1 MKKAGA
7 CRVDIRFCHPDRSG
21 GIARRLR
28 GAGASLSPR
37 RAAGCAEI
45 RACAPRTARAPSTT
59 PSASLRA
66 SAHRDDGHIWS
77 TFVQRDGSNGSELQ
91 KEGEVYFHKAIEIA
105 REQQAKS
112 LELRALMSLSRLWQQ
127 QGTKEDARRMLAETY
142 AWFTEGFDT
151 IDLKEAK
158 VLPDELAN

>member
-1 MKKAGA
+1 
-7 CRVDIRFCHPDRSG
+7 
-21 GIARRLR
+21 
-28 GAGASLSPR
+28 
-37 RAAGCAEI
+37 
-45 RACAPRTARAPSTT
+45 
-59 PSASLRA
+59 
-66 SAHRDDGHIWS
+66 
-77 TFVQRDGSNGSELQ
+77 VQRDGSNGSELQ

-112 LELRALMSLSRLWQQ
+112 LELRAVMSLSRLWRQ
-127 QGTKEDARRMLAETY
+127 QGKKEDARRMLAETY